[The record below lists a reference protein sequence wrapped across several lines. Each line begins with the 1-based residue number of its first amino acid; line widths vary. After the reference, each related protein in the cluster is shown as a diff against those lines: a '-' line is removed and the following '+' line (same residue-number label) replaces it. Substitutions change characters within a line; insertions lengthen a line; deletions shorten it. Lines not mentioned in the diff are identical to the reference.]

1 MKTYIHYGSKQFDKE
16 RFIPIQNCYPR
27 NKPIGGLW
35 ASEVDARYSWKQW
48 CESENYRTD
57 HYRADN
63 YFKFT
68 IAENAK
74 ILTLL
79 CADDVKSLPMLG
91 KAGVVDYKPDFEK
104 IMSLG
109 YDAIDYRLSDEV
121 GAFAFDSLYW
131 CLYGWDCDS
140 ILILNKD
147 IVIPIT
153 EE

>member
-16 RFIPIQNCYPR
+16 RFVPIQNCYPR

-35 ASEVDARYSWKQW
+35 ASEIGAQYGWKQW
-48 CESENYRTD
+48 CEGEQYRTE
-57 HYRADN
+57 HYTDDN
-63 YFKFT
+63 CFKFRLD
-68 IAENAK
+68 ENSN
-74 ILTLL
+74 ILTLK
-79 CADDVKSLPMLG
+79 CVDDVKSMPTLG
-91 KAGVVDYKPDFEK
+91 EKDICGYKPDFEK

-147 IVIPIT
+147 IIIPIT

>member
-1 MKTYIHYGSKQFDKE
+1 MDKKNVWV
-16 RFIPIQNCYPR
+16 I
-27 NKPIGGLW
+27 
-35 ASEVDARYSWKQW
+35 SEFG
-48 CESENYRTD
+48 E
-57 HYRADN
+57 
-63 YFKFT
+63 
-68 IAENAK
+68 
-74 ILTLL
+74 
-79 CADDVKSLPMLG
+79 P
-91 KAGVVDYKPDFEK
+91 DYTPDFEE

>member
-16 RFIPIQNCYPR
+16 RFTPIQNCYPR

-35 ASEVDARYSWKQW
+35 ASEVGARYGWKRW
-48 CESENYRTD
+48 CEGENYRTD
-57 HYRADN
+57 HYREDN

-79 CADDVKSLPMLG
+79 CADDVKAMPMLG
-91 KAGVVDYKPDFEK
+91 KAGVVDYKPDFEE